1 MTKKEL
7 NSQLSVVESKKN
19 ALNNARDAY
28 DALLSLDA
36 NVKNAYTLL
45 EKAKV
50 ENENAQ
56 NKQNEMHTRVVESL
70 SLIHI

>member
-50 ENENAQ
+50 EN
-56 NKQNEMHTRVVESL
+56 
-70 SLIHI
+70 